1 MAGSDGRRGSPV
13 PPIFGRADVLAEID
27 RTLDRARAGAG
38 EGLLV
43 RGEDGSGKSFFLRA
57 SLAHARER
65 GYRTLIGRAL
75 PHEIPQPFSLVR
87 DLLSAPDVP
96 APSPATADGADA
108 GLPIFLAPFL
118 GDAGSERS
126 EGIDASVAASESEG
140 IESLLAPLD
149 SPGEWIGTSRDELF
163 ARLTQH
169 LADLATDR
177 PLLVAVDDLHF
188 ADPSSLEFLARFVT
202 KITDRPIAVVA
213 TVAEGRRIPDRARE
227 PLESV
232 ARSTSVRSVAL
243 RPLSTPEVA
252 EFARWLRRGLPAD
265 PADVLRWHAQ
275 TDGNPLFVEQLVRP
289 TTGLGPRPAAPPS
302 GGSAGLNDILL
313 GRVRRLDDAEH
324 RVLTYASLL
333 GREFAFAT
341 LAAIGEMSEER
352 LTEVLDRLVQDGL
365 LRERG
370 DEILEFTTDSIR
382 ATVYAELT
390 ETRRRLLHRR
400 VGRSLEERRRASD
413 FELARQ
419 FYLGRDDA
427 KASEYNA
434 RAALAAMRTFAFE
447 TAVSYLERALEAER
461 WRTDRDTGREIHYLN
476 ELGRALDELG
486 ELRRSETVLA
496 QAVAL
501 ARTRPDL
508 DAELGRALLALAQT
522 RQDQSEFASAEAL
535 AREAYGRLE
544 RLGSPREL
552 MTAHRILG
560 VVDWRLGQLPDAEM
574 HLRLALDI
582 AEREGTLIEQGH
594 ALVDVANA
602 MMLGG
607 SERFL
612 SALALYERAAEL
624 FGTGQDLSARAR
636 VLMNRA
642 VLLHSAGRSEEALE
656 GLGRAIE
663 AAERSKSPIWIGYC
677 YLNLAQIE
685 AELGRADRARPALER
700 SAALLLP
707 LGDRLGSEQI
717 ALARGLLAE
726 AEREFDAAQ
735 GHFEDAL
742 QQARDLGA
750 EPEVCDM
757 YYRLA
762 HLAHSRGDD
771 RAART
776 HLAAARA
783 AGIERHHSDL
793 AGRIAALEADLSP
806 PADPPR

>member
-1 MAGSDGRRGSPV
+1 MAGTEARRGAPV
-13 PPIFGRADVLAEID
+13 PPIFGRAEVLAEID
-27 RTLDRARAGAG
+27 RTLDRARSGGG

-43 RGEDGSGKSFFLRA
+43 KGEDGSGKSLFLRA
-57 SLAHARER
+57 SVAHAQEREF
-65 GYRTLIGRAL
+65 RTLLGRAL
-75 PHEIPQPFSLVR
+75 PQEIPQPFSLVR
-87 DLLSAPDVP
+87 DLLSAPD
-96 APSPATADGADA
+96 APSARPEPVGGDG
-108 GLPIFLAPFL
+108 GLPIFLAPYL
-118 GDAGSERS
+118 GDAGPTSAGGPEPT
-126 EGIDASVAASESEG
+126 VVASESEG
-140 IESLLAPLD
+140 LESLLAPLD
-149 SPGEWIGTSRDELF
+149 TPGEWIGSSRDELY

-169 LADLATDR
+169 LSDLARDR
-177 PLLVAVDDLHF
+177 PLLVAVDDLQF
-188 ADPSSLEFLARFVT
+188 ADPSSLEFLGRFVT
-202 KITDRPIAVVA
+202 KISERPIAVVA
-213 TVAEGRRIPDRARE
+213 TVAEGRGIPDRARE

-232 ARSTSVRSVAL
+232 TRSTAVRSVSL
-243 RPLSTPEVA
+243 RPLSTAEVA
-252 EFARWLRRGLPAD
+252 EFARWLRRGLAAD

-289 TTGLGPRPAAPPS
+289 TTGLGPRPAPPS
-302 GGSAGLNDILL
+302 GGTADLNEILL
-313 GRVRRLDDAEH
+313 GRVRRLDEAEH
-324 RVLTYASLL
+324 RVLTYAALL

-341 LAAIGEMSEER
+341 LAAIAETSEER
-352 LTEVLDRLVQDGL
+352 LTEILDRLVQDGL

-370 DEILEFTTDSIR
+370 DEILEFTTESIR
-382 ATVYAELT
+382 AAVYAELT

-400 VGRSLEERRRASD
+400 VGRSLEQPRRASD
-413 FELARQ
+413 FDLARQ
-419 FYLGRDDA
+419 FYLGRDDP
-427 KASEYNA
+427 KASEYNG

-447 TAVSYLERALEAER
+447 TAIPYLERALEAER
-461 WRTDRDTGREIHYLN
+461 RRADRDTGREIHYLN

-544 RLGSPREL
+544 RLGSPREV

-560 VVDWRLGQLPDAEM
+560 IVYWRLGQLPDAEM

-582 AEREGTLIEQGH
+582 AEREGTPIEQGH

-607 SERFL
+607 TDRFPP
-612 SALALYERAAEL
+612 ALALYERAAEL

-642 VLLHSAGRSEEALE
+642 VLLHSAGRSAEALE

-677 YLNLAQIE
+677 CLNLAQIE
-685 AELGRADRARPALER
+685 AELGHPDRARPALER
-700 SAALLLP
+700 AAALLLP

-726 AEREFDAAQ
+726 AEREYDAAQ
-735 GHFEDAL
+735 RHFEDAL
-742 QQARDLGA
+742 QQARELGA

-793 AGRIAALEADLSP
+793 AGRIATLEAEIASA
-806 PADPPR
+806 ADRPR